1 MQRLQKA
8 KMGILGPLQR
18 KARDDA
24 SEPRGRARGSLSKLR
39 SFNRDKRKE
48 EKVHINVLAFEIAN
62 VITKLSMMWQWLD
75 KKELEVLKTELMAP
89 GVRILTS
96 ADIEQVWYW
105 AALEK
110 ERELNALA
118 AVVARLGQRCADAS
132 LHDVL
137 NPGFVIKVASNKEMD
152 HLITKLEGFVKG
164 KAHHLRPLSSIN
176 SRTSNLH
183 VEMMTMDSL
192 IPRLAS
198 LQEEEK
204 LVPGSRQEAIENL
217 EQKIVAEKAQLKK
230 LQDNSLWNQDLDK
243 MIFNLAR
250 SVGTIRHKMVAI
262 FGPKKSDSV
271 FLMSPTNDL
280 PEGTLGTSGLALHYA
295 DVVLTLDKMIRRPW
309 LILRS
314 SRDELY
320 RMLPTHLKAAV
331 RTKLRGVPR
340 PFDMDVAAD
349 LKASLEV
356 ILDWLVPLANLTLR
370 WQADNRF
377 ESRFVGRSKVLLV
390 QTLFYAC
397 QDKADQSLLELLA
410 GLSYLLSPATPP
422 MPSILPPPL
431 TGPKVSLA
439 TAMLLDQSAKS
450 RRSIP
455 PLDTSSVS
463 SEASLTDRSE
473 DSETD
478 EANEDAASSIEGTPL
493 AGTKEAA
500 ALLTKAVSDLGVSPR
515 TSPRERKNSLPRV
528 EKGHSGPLTRF
539 QQQQLNGHQ
548 HPHVDDLEEN
558 VQDSRILESRELA
571 ADCL

>member
-24 SEPRGRARGSLSKLR
+24 SEPRGRARGSLTKLR

-48 EKVHINVLAFEIAN
+48 DKVHINVLAFEIAN

-118 AVVARLGQRCADAS
+118 AVVAR
-132 LHDVL
+132 
-137 NPGFVIKVASNKEMD
+137 
-152 HLITKLEGFVKG
+152 
-164 KAHHLRPLSSIN
+164 
-176 SRTSNLH
+176 TSNLH

-204 LVPGSRQEAIENL
+204 LVPGSRQEAIANL

-262 FGPKKSDSV
+262 FGPKKSDSA

-331 RTKLRGVPR
+331 RNKLRGVPR

-528 EKGHSGPLTRF
+528 EKGLSGPLTRF

-548 HPHVDDLEEN
+548 HPHADDLEDN
-558 VQDSRILESRELA
+558 VQDSRILESREIA